1 MLASACRKDRVTIHD
16 QQTIP
21 DIDDV
26 CDEAEEAQ
34 RQVLPGLLILLATH
48 FLCNAVPQEGIS
60 SQHTH
65 HHSLDRQS

>member
-1 MLASACRKDRVTIHD
+1 MLMPASACRKDRVTIHD

-34 RQVLPGLLILLATH
+34 RQVLPCLILILLASH
-48 FLCNAVPQEGIS
+48 VS
-60 SQHTH
+60 RR
-65 HHSLDRQS
+65 HHSPGRQS